1 MYNVPT
7 PMKEAILK
15 LKGLEICPNV
25 IGQISVSN
33 IFKILLVSFY
43 YMNLIGLIKFIDG
56 FTYQSSN
63 IRKCF

>member
-25 IGQISVSN
+25 IGQISVIINNWLFS
-33 IFKILLVSFY
+33 K
-43 YMNLIGLIKFIDG
+43 
-56 FTYQSSN
+56 
-63 IRKCF
+63 